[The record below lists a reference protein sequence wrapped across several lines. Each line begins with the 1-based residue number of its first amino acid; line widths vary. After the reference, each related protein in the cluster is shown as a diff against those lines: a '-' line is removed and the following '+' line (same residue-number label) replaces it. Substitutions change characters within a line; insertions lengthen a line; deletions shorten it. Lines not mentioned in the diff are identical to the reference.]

1 MRYALCDVLTGS
13 CQEEVVLARETRF
26 EVGDWCKNRKKRIHQ
41 TYHLVDSEEEKSEMF
56 SFVSYFKTLSLE
68 TD

>member
-1 MRYALCDVLTGS
+1 MG
-13 CQEEVVLARETRF
+13 QEKVAMARKQNMKP
-26 EVGDWCKNRKKRIHQ
+26 VSGMGIKKRIHQ

-56 SFVSYFKTLSLE
+56 SFPFYFKTLSLE